1 MFDQYNQIEYD
12 KEIFWNKKERR
23 KIIMKK
29 RIKQLKILEEYNNFK
44 QK

>member
-12 KEIFWNKKERR
+12 EEIFQNKKERR
-23 KIIMKK
+23 KIIMIK
-29 RIKQLKILEEYNNFK
+29 RIKKMKILEEYNNFK